1 MFNRPAGKRLVSEA
15 ARRLVFVDRC
25 DVARSKG
32 NGPLQTTVATTG
44 TVKTN
49 AARCFDDDR
58 DYVRTAWH
66 LTVLSSTI
74 NYNDVPSQFGMIMSL
89 TLMLIVRRTDVKI
102 GDLP

>member
-1 MFNRPAGKRLVSEA
+1 MGLDRFDIP
-15 ARRLVFVDRC
+15 RR
-25 DVARSKG
+25 KG

-44 TVKTN
+44 TVETN

-58 DYVRTAWH
+58 GYVRTAWH

-74 NYNDVPSQFGMIMSL
+74 IYNDVPSQLGMIMSL
-89 TLMLIVRRTDVKI
+89 TLMLIVRRVDVKI